1 LKIYLIEDD
10 KVLQS
15 ELGKML
21 TAYGYTCEAS
31 DDFEHIIKLAL
42 IAKPDLILLD
52 INLPYFD
59 GDHVCREIRKES
71 DVPIIIITS
80 RCTDMDELMGMN
92 LGADDFVTKPFNRQ
106 VLLARIGAVLKRVE
120 KKTIGETLEYK
131 GVLLYLSKSSVA
143 FDEAVEELTK
153 NELKIL
159 SILMKQA
166 GCIVSREE
174 LMEELWHSEE
184 FIDDNTLTVN
194 VNRLRHKLETIGAK
208 NFIRTKRG
216 QGYLV

>member
-1 LKIYLIEDD
+1 MKIYLIEDD

-21 TAYGYTCEAS
+21 TSYGYTCESA
-31 DDFEHIIKLAL
+31 DDFENMIKLAL

-59 GDHVCREIRKES
+59 GYHVCREIRKVS

-92 LGADDFVTKPFNRQ
+92 LGADDFVTKPFNKQ

-120 KKTIGETLEYK
+120 KKSIGETIEYK
-131 GVLLYLSKSSVA
+131 GLLLYLSKSAVA
-143 FDEAVEELTK
+143 FNEKLEELTK

-159 SILMKQA
+159 SVLIKNA
-166 GCIVSREE
+166 GRIVSREE
-174 LMEELWHSEE
+174 LMEELWQSEE
-184 FIDDNTLTVN
+184 FVDDNTLTVN

-208 NFIRTKRG
+208 DFITTKRG
-216 QGYLV
+216 QGYLL